1 MSHVIFLFGV
11 FHHEMLIK
19 YIYITKLIKY
29 FSICDMRTVALE
41 PLYRSSFKPEKHFPI
56 DTQ

>member
-1 MSHVIFLFGV
+1 
-11 FHHEMLIK
+11 MLIK